1 MKMDTKRELKPDIA
15 LVNRRVVIKV
25 SDVATIEIGLIELL
39 EVITEA
45 TPTEKDDALLVAIKP
60 ILKTVL
66 DAVGK

>member
-1 MKMDTKRELKPDIA
+1 MDTKRELKPDIA